1 MDARGWE
8 VRLTALGPMVGEGQV
23 DRQVLDADRR
33 LCMNM
38 IMPTG
43 HIGFSLG
50 WVSERQN
57 EIDRLSLLVLG

>member
-1 MDARGWE
+1 
-8 VRLTALGPMVGEGQV
+8 MVGEGQV